1 LKEVL
6 ILLGWDSA
14 VNVRYQKTWGTSS
27 DQALKVS
34 TQVSDIDRERT
45 LVCTHLPKDT
55 GHKVPKIHP
64 PVVRFSALE
73 SPKSWVNVWMNKQS
87 AMQQNMMG

>member
-1 LKEVL
+1 LKEILV
-6 ILLGWDSA
+6 LLGWDPA
-14 VNVRYQKTWGTSS
+14 VDVRYQKTWGTSS

-34 TQVSDIDRERT
+34 THVSDIDGEGT
-45 LVCTHLPKDT
+45 LVCTYLPKDG

-64 PVVRFSALE
+64 PVVRFSSLE

-87 AMQQNMMG
+87 VIQQNMMG